1 MTGSTAETRDVGT
14 GGGEEPKVPLFKAV
28 WNPRMLICV
37 FIGFSSG
44 APYWYVYSLIPYW
57 LRTNDVSLI
66 SIGSLAVL
74 QLPFTWKFLVAPLLD
89 RYAVASFGRRRTW
102 MLGSQITLMLLIA
115 GMGFFNPK
123 QEILGI
129 AYLYFFVVCGAALQ
143 DIAID
148 AYRREI
154 LPDNELGLGSAFH
167 VNAWR
172 YASLASF
179 SLPVILSAYID
190 WRLVHIVA
198 ALCMLPGLLLT
209 LTVKEPKIH
218 GSPPKTLRDAVILPF
233 KEFLFERRGGL
244 HKALY
249 VLAFMLLYKFGDA
262 LATALITPFYVD
274 MGFGPWEIG
283 LVSKGVSLTSAGVG
297 IFAGGFIMFRIGI
310 NKSIWMFGVV
320 QLLSILGLAFLA
332 TQGDNIWVLVG
343 AVTFEYLGV
352 GLGTSALVAF
362 QARETNLRFTAT
374 QLALFTSLMALPRLL
389 TGVIT
394 GVMVDGVPSLGF
406 AGLGWSLFFV
416 FCAVTAIPGLLLL
429 PKVAPW
435 NENEASV

>member
-320 QLLSILGLAFLA
+320 QLLSILGLAFPRDA
-332 TQGDNIWVLVG
+332 RGQ
-343 AVTFEYLGV
+343 YLGSGRCGDFRISGCWARDLGFG
-352 GLGTSALVAF
+352 GLPGE
-362 QARETNLRFTAT
+362 RNK
-374 QLALFTSLMALPRLL
+374 
-389 TGVIT
+389 
-394 GVMVDGVPSLGF
+394 PSLHRHAACVVYEPYGASETIDGRHHRCHGRWRPKSRF
-406 AGLGWSLFFV
+406 RRLGMV
-416 FCAVTAIPGLLLL
+416 ALLRVLRRHRHTG
-429 PKVAPW
+429 P
-435 NENEASV
+435 ASAA

>member
-1 MTGSTAETRDVGT
+1 LTESAAEPKDVGT
-14 GGGEEPKVPLFKAV
+14 GRDEQPRVPLFKAV

-44 APYWYVYSLIPYW
+44 APFWYVYSLIPYW

-66 SIGSLAVL
+66 SIGSLAIL
-74 QLPFTWKFLVAPLLD
+74 QLPFSWKFLVAPLLD
-89 RYAVASFGRRRTW
+89 RYAVSSFGRRRTW
-102 MLGSQITLMLLIA
+102 MLASQTTLTLLIA

-123 QEILGI
+123 QEIWGI

-148 AYRREI
+148 AYRREL

-167 VNAWR
+167 VNAYR
-172 YASLASF
+172 YSSLAVF

-209 LTVKEPKIH
+209 LTVKEPGIH
-218 GSPPKTLRDAVILPF
+218 GSPPKTLREAVILPF

-244 HKALY
+244 RKALY
-249 VLAFMLLYKFGDA
+249 VLAFMLLYKFGDT

-297 IFAGGFIMFRIGI
+297 IFAGGLIMYRIGI
-310 NKSIWMFGVV
+310 NKSLWMFGAV
-320 QLLSILGLAFLA
+320 QFLSILGLAFLA
-332 TQGDNIWVLVG
+332 TQGNNIWVLVG

-362 QARETNLRFTAT
+362 MARQTNLRFTAT
-374 QLALFTSLMALPRLL
+374 QLALFTSLMALPRSL

-394 GVMVDGVPSLGF
+394 GFMVQVL
-406 AGLGWSLFFV
+406 GLGWSLFFL
-416 FCAVTAIPGLLLL
+416 FCAVTAIPGLMLL
-429 PKVAPW
+429 PKIAPW
-435 NENEASV
+435 NEKEDSV

>member
-1 MTGSTAETRDVGT
+1 MTAETQDVGT
-14 GGGEEPKVPLFKAV
+14 GGDEEPTAPLWKAV

-37 FIGFSSG
+37 VIGFSSG
-44 APYWYVYSLIPYW
+44 APFWFLQSLIPYW
-57 LRTNDVSLI
+57 LRTSSDLSLK
-66 SIGSLAVL
+66 SIGSLAIL
-74 QLPFTWKFLVAPLLD
+74 QLPFSWKFIVAPMLD
-89 RYAVASFGRRRTW
+89 RYAVSGFGRRRTW
-102 MLGSQITLMLLIA
+102 MLASQITLMLMIA
-115 GMGFFNPK
+115 GMGFFNPN
-123 QEILGI
+123 QGIWNI
-129 AYLYFFVVCGAALQ
+129 AYLYFFAAFAAAIQ

-198 ALCMLPGLLLT
+198 ALYMLPGVLLT
-209 LTVKEPKIH
+209 LSVKEPAIY
-218 GSPPKTLRDAVILPF
+218 GSPPKTLREAVILPF

-244 HKALY
+244 RKALY
-249 VLAFMLLYKFGDA
+249 VLAFMLLYKFGDS

-274 MGFGPWEIG
+274 MGFGPWAIG
-283 LVSKGVSLTSAGVG
+283 LVSKGVSLTSATLG
-297 IFAGGFIMFRIGI
+297 IFAGGLIMYRIGI
-310 NKSIWMFGVV
+310 NKALWMFGAV
-320 QLLSILGLAFLA
+320 QVLSILGLAFLA
-332 TQGDNIWVLVG
+332 TQGNNIWVLVG

-362 QARETNLRFTAT
+362 MARESNRRFTAT
-374 QLALFTSLMALPRLL
+374 QLALFTSLMAVPRVL
-389 TGVIT
+389 TGFIT
-394 GVMVDGVPSLGF
+394 GFIVEGAESIGF
-406 AGLGWSLFFV
+406 AGLGWSRFFL

-435 NENEASV
+435 NEKEESV